1 MWLAVVALIAFVTL
15 LPYALG
21 PAMYFRA
28 TDSLSKVVGTDS
40 ASVIQTVDSGQ
51 MVGIGSP
58 STDSTSDKDNFRNP
72 PESAKAASATVKS
85 SDSTKKIVRK
95 DESKSEKKE
104 PSPRQAKP
112 QSDKEAID
120 ELFRQATELFDQ

>member
-1 MWLAVVALIAFVTL
+1 M
-15 LPYALG
+15 
-21 PAMYFRA
+21 
-28 TDSLSKVVGTDS
+28 
-40 ASVIQTVDSGQ
+40 
-51 MVGIGSP
+51 
-58 STDSTSDKDNFRNP
+58 
-72 PESAKAASATVKS
+72 KS

-104 PSPRQAKP
+104 PSTRQTKP

>member
-1 MWLAVVALIAFVTL
+1 M
-15 LPYALG
+15 
-21 PAMYFRA
+21 
-28 TDSLSKVVGTDS
+28 GTDS

-58 STDSTSDKDNFRNP
+58 STDSTSDKDNFRKP